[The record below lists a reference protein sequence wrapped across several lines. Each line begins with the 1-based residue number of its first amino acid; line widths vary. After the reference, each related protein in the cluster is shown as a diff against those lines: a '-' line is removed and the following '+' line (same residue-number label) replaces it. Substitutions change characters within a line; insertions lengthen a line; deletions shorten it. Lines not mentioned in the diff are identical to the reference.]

1 MHKIYE
7 LICSVLCRQT
17 SLNDTPDE
25 FLDPNPW
32 PNASNESGTISLQKR
47 AFTEDGSIMAILL
60 CESGSEWRKVEF
72 YNTESETAKK
82 LDVNTLDK
90 LKVPCS
96 MAWTHDKKGLFYNV
110 SLCRKKKSF
119 RKDMI

>member
-1 MHKIYE
+1 MK
-7 LICSVLCRQT
+7 
-17 SLNDTPDE
+17 DTPSV

-32 PNASNESGTISLQKR
+32 LNASNESGTISLQGR
-47 AFTEDGSIMAILL
+47 AFTEDGSIMAIQI

-72 YNTESETAKK
+72 YNTESKTAKK
-82 LDVNTLDK
+82 YDIDTLDK
-90 LKVPCS
+90 LKKPCS
-96 MAWTHDKKGLFYNV
+96 LAWTHDKKGLFFNV